1 MFSTVSCSD
10 LALAHARAGRMEP
23 WQTCS
28 LIIDWRNGRGTIRH
42 TTAWWA
48 VNNSSP
54 FVPVHHPFT
63 LVFKKNII
71 INPPSISS
79 PLLNI
84 LFWFY
89 WRLRPQLSPVS
100 GCWGHHLAILIF
112 TSSWQLTCRQWR
124 CSRRE
129 RCERL
134 HVHWPPG
141 VASNCVGGGESG
153 RVRMSHVV
161 QCLLHFFTEQ
171 GPCSWSDGKS
181 LSRG

>member
-1 MFSTVSCSD
+1 MLRPRTRTRTGWQD
-10 LALAHARAGRMEP
+10 GT

-28 LIIDWRNGRGTIRH
+28 LIIGWRNGRGTIRH

-63 LVFKKNII
+63 LVFKKIII

-89 WRLRPQLSPVS
+89 WRLRPQLSTVS
-100 GCWGHHLAILIF
+100 VCWGHHLAIVIF
-112 TSSWQLTCRQWR
+112 ASSWQVACHRTTTMQSSGAMWEDARVAARALTAWCCIKLCGW
-124 CSRRE
+124 
-129 RCERL
+129 
-134 HVHWPPG
+134 WG
-141 VASNCVGGGESG
+141 VW
-153 RVRMSHVV
+153 
-161 QCLLHFFTEQ
+161 Q
-171 GPCSWSDGKS
+171 GTDE
-181 LSRG
+181 SRGTVFATLFYRTGAVFMERG